1 MFAATGTRFYPVT
14 DVYRRFRSLRPVVSH
29 YGDVS
34 PVIGNARWRCLHR
47 NHSKLGR
54 YKTERSTSGSP
65 DDVRAGLRR
74 EHRRTWIA
82 LTSFRRE
89 RGLIVFF
96 PFLKLLIA
104 HSASLDWRERRLVEN
119 SFASAR
125 ICSRYFASTT
135 LSSSRKVSSVG
146 SRTPASV
153 IIERS
158 GPPAQRVDA
167 SLPT

>member
-1 MFAATGTRFYPVT
+1 MTLFLILHFL
-14 DVYRRFRSLRPVVSH
+14 FCRS
-29 YGDVS
+29 
-34 PVIGNARWRCLHR
+34 
-47 NHSKLGR
+47 
-54 YKTERSTSGSP
+54 
-65 DDVRAGLRR
+65 
-74 EHRRTWIA
+74 WIA

-135 LSSSRKVSSVG
+135 LSYSRKVSSVG
-146 SRTPASV
+146 STIPASA
-153 IIERS
+153 IMERS
-158 GPPAQRVDA
+158 RPPAHRVDA